1 LNDYLL
7 GIKNA
12 IIWRNSM
19 KIRLRKKRS
28 EFHMRNGGTINM
40 RKYLFAVLLA
50 VMAITPVMAN
60 PDDWVVTAHVTTVEG
75 TNVPM
80 LVNFAL
86 DQNGGTTT
94 QCAAGHWINYHPY
107 AGAGTDTTSQ
117 QQNVKAVYALLLA
130 ARLSGQ
136 TVTIYGTNTPD
147 ASLGR
152 CVASY
157 VLM

>member
-1 LNDYLL
+1 
-7 GIKNA
+7 
-12 IIWRNSM
+12 M
-19 KIRLRKKRS
+19 K
-28 EFHMRNGGTINM
+28 
-40 RKYLFAVLLA
+40 KYLFAVLLA
-50 VMAITPVMAN
+50 VITVTPVMAN
-60 PDDWVVTAHVTTVEG
+60 PDDWVVTARVTAVEG
-75 TNVPM
+75 TNVPA

-86 DQNGGTTT
+86 DKNGGTTT
-94 QCAAGHWINYHPY
+94 QCTAGSWINYHPY

-117 QQNVKAVYALLLA
+117 QQNVKSVYALLLS

-147 ASLGR
+147 GNGGR

>member
-1 LNDYLL
+1 
-7 GIKNA
+7 
-12 IIWRNSM
+12 
-19 KIRLRKKRS
+19 
-28 EFHMRNGGTINM
+28 M
-40 RKYLFAVLLA
+40 RKYLFAALLA

-60 PDDWVVTAHVTTVEG
+60 PDDWVVTARVTTVEG

-94 QCAAGHWINYHPY
+94 QCVAGHWINYHPY

-136 TVTIYGTNTPD
+136 TVTVYGTNTPD
-147 ASLGR
+147 SNGSGR
-152 CVASY
+152 CVASW